1 MLKGSAIPAGWG
13 LKGSAIPAGWGLSF
27 ALTSTFTPLSREL
40 FLRVIFQIIP
50 KDAARESGAEKF
62 CGQRY
67 LVLATLGVGLPRQSS
82 PTPHGLSNN
91 PTPPLH
97 PQFSLFN
104 FKLCLTEID
113 PGILNT
119 QEYEKSPM
127 LRA

>member
-1 MLKGSAIPAGWG
+1 MLT
-13 LKGSAIPAGWGLSF
+13 GSAIPAGWGLSF

-40 FLRVIFQIIP
+40 FFQIIP
-50 KDAARESGAEKF
+50 KDTARESGAEKS

-67 LVLATLGVGLPRQSS
+67 LVQATLGVGLPRESS

-91 PTPPLH
+91 PTPPLQ
-97 PQFSLFN
+97 PRFSLFN

-127 LRA
+127 LRV